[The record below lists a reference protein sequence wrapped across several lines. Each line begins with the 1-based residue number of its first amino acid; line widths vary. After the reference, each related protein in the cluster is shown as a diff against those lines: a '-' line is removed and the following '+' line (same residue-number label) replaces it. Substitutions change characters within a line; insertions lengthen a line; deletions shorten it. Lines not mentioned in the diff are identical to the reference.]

1 MVERV
6 RAGESLLLIC
16 WCAPLACHADVIKEE
31 VERLVQA

>member
-1 MVERV
+1 M